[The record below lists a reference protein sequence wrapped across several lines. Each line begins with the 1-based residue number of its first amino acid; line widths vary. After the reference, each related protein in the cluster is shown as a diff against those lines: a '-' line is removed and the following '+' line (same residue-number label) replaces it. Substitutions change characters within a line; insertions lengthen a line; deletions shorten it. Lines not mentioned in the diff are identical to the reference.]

1 MNLSDNQ
8 QAIVWVQQDRVSA
21 IVAFSGFIAVFV
33 IAMALAVV

>member
-8 QAIVWVQQDRVSA
+8 QAIVWVHQDRVSA